1 MFILIII
8 ASLVLGTGIFGVIYK
23 KIKFISLLATKK
35 IVVIWGICFFISMIV
50 ISIAT
55 SLIHGVLS
63 LILLAVK
70 ITPIILVI
78 YGVYYIIKKL
88 NNRGTNIE

>member
-8 ASLVLGTGIFGVIYK
+8 ASLILGTGIFGVIYK

-35 IVVIWGICFFISMIV
+35 IVVIWGICFFISMIG

-55 SLIHGVLS
+55 SLIHGVLR

-70 ITPIILVI
+70 ITPIILAI

>member
-1 MFILIII
+1 MFFITVIGSLILST
-8 ASLVLGTGIFGVIYK
+8 AVLGIINK
-23 KIKFISLLATKK
+23 KLKFISLSSKK
-35 IVVIWGICFFISMIV
+35 AAIVWAICFFISMIV

-63 LILLAVK
+63 IILLAIK
-70 ITPIILVI
+70 IAPIVLVI

-88 NNRGTNIE
+88 NNTGTNIE